1 MKSST
6 NSIETLSSYEARRD
20 ESVGVKCEMIA
31 AASDDGG
38 GGFSE
43 LTIKACDVQVSWSA
57 AQ

>member
-1 MKSST
+1 MRIAAT
-6 NSIETLSSYEARRD
+6 TRRD

-43 LTIKACDVQVSWSA
+43 LTIKAYNERDGWPPSEVMCDN
-57 AQ
+57 

>member
-1 MKSST
+1 MRIAT
-6 NSIETLSSYEARRD
+6 TTRRD

-43 LTIKACDVQVSWSA
+43 LTIKAYDVQAGRPPSDV
-57 AQ
+57 